1 MENQT
6 VEVWAQHY
14 QAIDLFCKMGTQWRM
29 GFGGAV
35 GLDYSVLFQLMNL
48 QGIEKNEQVEIL
60 AQIQIMETAALDIF
74 YESKK

>member
-1 MENQT
+1 
-6 VEVWAQHY
+6 
-14 QAIDLFCKMGTQWRM
+14 M